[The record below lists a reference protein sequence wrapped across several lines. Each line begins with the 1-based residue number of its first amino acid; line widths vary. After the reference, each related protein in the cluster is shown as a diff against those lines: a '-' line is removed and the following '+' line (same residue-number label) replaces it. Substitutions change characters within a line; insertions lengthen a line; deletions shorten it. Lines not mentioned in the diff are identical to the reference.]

1 MADLLQTG
9 ISGLRTSQRGL
20 ATTSHNISN
29 VNTDGYSR
37 QRVEQD
43 TNPPEYTGRGAIGR
57 GSNVQ
62 TIQRMSE
69 ETRVEALREN
79 HAEFERLDTLQEMS
93 GRVDNLLADKEAG
106 ISPAMQGFFNAV
118 EEVANDPANTT
129 TRQQMIT
136 QGEALVDRFD
146 TVDDRLLRLEHDVNR
161 RLELQAEE
169 VNGLA
174 NAIAELNEQIRTRW
188 QDPQRPPNDLL
199 DQRDEKI
206 RQLSEL
212 VDVRV
217 HEQRDGVANVGI
229 GRGQP
234 LVTGNRANELAVTE
248 NPYDPQRPELSLRL
262 TDGER
267 QVSGVIDGGSVG
279 GLLEF
284 RREVLDPVR
293 DEIGRVATSI
303 AAVTNE
309 QHNRGVHFDR
319 GDPEQGEDF
328 FNIGQPGV
336 SAHAENGS
344 DARPELHI
352 DRERIGE
359 LTGDNYRLRYDGDG
373 NQWHVEN
380 LNTGEVRTLDEDIPR
395 DDAGRYRFDGL
406 ILEMPYA
413 GEARR
418 QGFEDGDR
426 FELTPTREGARE
438 METRITR
445 PQQVAAASPVTVGEA
460 TDERGQSSNTGTARI
475 GSPQVGDPEGVMAS
489 LGDIGAREHPRRLA
503 ETEGVLKNGIEL
515 VFRGDEGRG
524 YFEVENL
531 TRADAGDGQ
540 EGEIRRERLGTIE
553 YNPEDMEEGV
563 SFNLGQRL
571 PEPPDKDL
579 EYSLEEQLDL
589 EVRLSGRP
597 DPGDRFAIGGNYE
610 GIGDNTNA
618 LRLAERMEEPIMDHG
633 NSSFQEAYS
642 AMVGQVGG
650 ETQRVQTNRDA
661 QETLL
666 HQAEEQWEA
675 VSGVNL
681 DEEAA
686 NMMEYQQAYQ
696 AAARIITTADEV
708 FQEMLASVRR

>member
-234 LVTGNRANELAVTE
+234 LVTGNRANELAVTQ
-248 NPYDPQRPELSLRL
+248 NPYDPQRPELSLQL
-262 TDGER
+262 PGGER
-267 QVSGVIDGGSVG
+267 EVSGVIGGGSVG

-328 FNIGQPGV
+328 FNIGRPGV
-336 SAHAENGS
+336 SAHADNGS

-373 NQWHVEN
+373 NQWQVAN

-406 ILEMPYA
+406 ILELPYS

-438 METRITR
+438 LETRITR
-445 PQQVAAASPVTVGEA
+445 PAQVAAASPVTVGEA
-460 TDERGQSSNTGTARI
+460 TDERGQSANTGTARI
-475 GSPQVGDPEGVMAS
+475 GSPQVGDPDGVMRA
-489 LGDIGAREHPRRLA
+489 LERGGGLHR
-503 ETEGVLKNGIEL
+503 GIEL
-515 VFRGDEGRG
+515 EYREDEGRG
-524 YFEVENL
+524 RFQALLGGDQPVGRSVAYDPEDLEEGQEINL
-531 TRADAGDGQ
+531 AEDAG
-540 EGEIRRERLGTIE
+540 IRG
-553 YNPEDMEEGV
+553 
-563 SFNLGQRL
+563 
-571 PEPPDKDL
+571 
-579 EYSLEEQLDL
+579 LDL
-589 EVRLSGRP
+589 TVRVSGDP

-618 LRLAERMEEPIMDHG
+618 LRLAERMEEPVMDHG